1 MYGGAISS
9 GTKGGMGIVKSMAF
23 GGSTI
28 GSDTVPAMLTPGE
41 FVMNKQASKSF
52 GPLLSMLNESKY
64 PSMIGSS
71 YGGQQPASNNV
82 SVSDNSNRVYNY
94 NVGINVPQSNA
105 NPDDIAR
112 AVIGQIKYIDAQRIR
127 GQK

>member
-1 MYGGAISS
+1 
-9 GTKGGMGIVKSMAF
+9 
-23 GGSTI
+23 
-28 GSDTVPAMLTPGE
+28 
-41 FVMNKQASKSF
+41 
-52 GPLLSMLNESKY
+52 
-64 PSMIGSS
+64 MIGSS
-71 YGGQQPASNNV
+71 YKGQQPASNNV